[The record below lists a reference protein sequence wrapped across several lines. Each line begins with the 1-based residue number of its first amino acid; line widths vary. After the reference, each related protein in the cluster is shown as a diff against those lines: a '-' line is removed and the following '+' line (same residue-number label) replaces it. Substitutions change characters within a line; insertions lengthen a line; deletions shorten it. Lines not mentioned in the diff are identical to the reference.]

1 MTMNTNLFP
10 QLDDDSPLSRI
21 KTYFEA
27 LQNSADE
34 YLFVIDVNTKQ
45 VMLSKNFLRDFNF
58 PDNVVEDL
66 ESLLIPFVWHDDRE
80 LLEDAMS
87 QLDSVNPGVE
97 IFCEFRLLNRNGEY
111 GWVSLRM
118 TAGADEFGQPE
129 LVAGVIARMDLKLKA
144 DYVTGL
150 LNRNAFYVDLMK
162 ELNSSP
168 DAHGAVIF
176 IGLDN
181 FQLITETYGYEFGD
195 NALKQLAQDITN
207 ILPPDIRLYKLDN
220 DMFAFFVADVYPEEI
235 EIIFSSIQ
243 LCMRE
248 IRNVED
254 TIFCTAS
261 GGAAFYP
268 ENADDVVNLTR
279 YAEVALEFARQKGRD
294 QIAFFDTDYY
304 DRWRYDL
311 GMQNLMQNSIA
322 RGCEDFFL
330 CYQPQIDAKTN
341 KLVGAEALLRWYDK
355 DGSVVAPMQFIPL
368 LERSRMII
376 PVGHWIIENAVKT
389 AKRWQEFMP
398 DFEISVN
405 ISLYQLEEQMFFA
418 FVKDCIERYQI
429 NPSKLVFELTESNK
443 VYDWD
448 FVNKQFNDF
457 HDLGIK
463 IAMDDFGM
471 GYANLAFMK
480 NFRCDQVKIDRAFVE
495 EVLSSEYD
503 RNIIKYI
510 IMMCHAN
517 NMEVCVEGIEDEATF
532 VFLRDVCGADI
543 IQGFYFGYPETEDVF
558 VKRFNK

>member
-1 MTMNTNLFP
+1 MSTNLF
-10 QLDDDSPLSRI
+10 LELGEDSPLSRI
-21 KTYFEA
+21 KTYFDA

-34 YLFVIDVNTKQ
+34 YLFAMDVSTGQ
-45 VMLSKNFLRDFNF
+45 VMLSKNFVRDFNF
-58 PDNVVEDL
+58 PDSVVEDFAT
-66 ESLLIPFVWHDDRE
+66 LLTPFIWHDDRE
-80 LLEDAMS
+80 ILESAMS
-87 QLDSVNPGVE
+87 ELDSANPGVE
-97 IFCEFRLLNRNGEY
+97 IFGEFRLLNRNGEY
-111 GWVSLRM
+111 GWVNLRM

-150 LNRNAFYVDLMK
+150 LNRNAFYTDLMK

-168 DAHGAVIF
+168 DARGAVIF
-176 IGLDN
+176 VGLDN

-220 DMFAFFVADVYPEEI
+220 DMFAFFVADVYPEEL

-268 ENADDVVNLTR
+268 DDADDVINLTR
-279 YAEVALEFARQKGRD
+279 YAEVALEFARQKGKD
-294 QIAFFDTDYY
+294 QIAFFDSDYY
-304 DRWRYDL
+304 ERWRYDL

-330 CYQPQIDAKTN
+330 CYQPQINAQTG

-376 PVGHWIIENAVKT
+376 PVGHWIIENAIKT

-398 DFEISVN
+398 NFEVSVN
-405 ISLYQLEEQMFFA
+405 ISLYQLEEHMFFD
-418 FVKDCIERYQI
+418 FVKDCIERHQI
-429 NPSKLVFELTESNK
+429 NPSTLVFELTESNK

-448 FVNKQFNDF
+448 FVNKQFNAF
-457 HDLGIK
+457 HELGIK

-480 NFRCDQVKIDRAFVE
+480 NFRCNQIKIDRAFVE
-495 EVLSSEYD
+495 DILNSEYD
-503 RNIIKYI
+503 RNIVKYI

-517 NMEVCVEGIEDEATF
+517 NMEVVIEGVEDEATYI
-532 VFLRDVCGADI
+532 FLRDVCGADV

>member
-1 MTMNTNLFP
+1 MSTNLF
-10 QLDDDSPLSRI
+10 LELGEDSPLGRI
-21 KTYFEA
+21 KTYFDA

-34 YLFVIDVNTKQ
+34 YLFVIDVNTGQ
-45 VMLSKNFLRDFNF
+45 VMLSKNFVRDFNF
-58 PDNVVEDL
+58 PDSLVEDFAA
-66 ESLLIPFVWHDDRE
+66 LLTPFIWHDDRE
-80 LLEDAMS
+80 LLESAMS
-87 QLDSVNPGVE
+87 ELDSATPGVE
-97 IFCEFRLLNRNGEY
+97 IFSEFRLLNRHGEY

-118 TAGADEFGQPE
+118 TAGADEFGQSE

-150 LNRNAFYVDLMK
+150 LNRNAFHVDLMK

-168 DAHGAVIF
+168 DARGAVVF
-176 IGLDN
+176 VGLDN

-220 DMFAFFVADVYPEEI
+220 DMFAFYVSDVYPEEL

-248 IRNVED
+248 IHNVED

-268 ENADDVVNLTR
+268 DDADDVINLTR
-279 YAEVALEFARQKGRD
+279 YAEVALEFARQKGKD
-294 QIAFFDTDYY
+294 QIAFFNSDYY
-304 DRWRYDL
+304 ERWRYDI

-330 CYQPQIDAKTN
+330 CYQPQVNAHTGE
-341 KLVGAEALLRWYDK
+341 LVGAEALLRWYDR

-389 AKRWQEFMP
+389 AKQWHQFMP
-398 DFEISVN
+398 NFEISVN
-405 ISLYQLEEQMFFA
+405 ISLYQLEEHMFYD
-418 FVKDCIERYQI
+418 FVKDCIDRYQI
-429 NPSKLVFELTESNK
+429 DPRTLVFELTESNK

-448 FVNKQFNDF
+448 FVNKQFQAF
-457 HDLGIK
+457 HELGIK

-471 GYANLAFMK
+471 GYANLAFLK
-480 NFRCDQVKIDRAFVE
+480 NFHCNQVKIDRFFVE
-495 EVLSSEYD
+495 DIVNSEYD
-503 RNIIKYI
+503 REIIKHV
-510 IMMCHAN
+510 IMMCHAVG
-517 NMEVCVEGIEDEATF
+517 MEVVIEGVEDEATYI
-532 VFLRDVCGADI
+532 FLRDVCNADI

-558 VKRFNK
+558 AKRFNQ

>member
-1 MTMNTNLFP
+1 MNTTFL

-34 YLFVIDVNTKQ
+34 YLFAVDLSTGQ
-45 VMLSKNFLRDFNF
+45 VMLSKNFVRDFNF
-58 PDNVVEDL
+58 PDSVVEDFSSML
-66 ESLLIPFVWHDDRE
+66 MPFVWHDDRE
-80 LLEDAMS
+80 IFESAMS
-87 QLDSVNPGVE
+87 ELDSANPGVE
-97 IFCEFRLLNRNGEY
+97 IFCEFRLLNRSGEY

-168 DAHGAVIF
+168 DARGGVIF

-207 ILPPDIRLYKLDN
+207 ILPPDIRLYKMDN
-220 DMFAFFVADVYPEEI
+220 DMFAFFVSDVYPEEI

-268 ENADDVVNLTR
+268 DDADDVINLTR
-279 YAEVALEFARQKGRD
+279 YAEVALEFARQKGKD
-294 QIAFFDTDYY
+294 QIAFFDSDYY
-304 DRWRYDL
+304 ERWRYDL

-330 CYQPQIDAKTN
+330 CYQPQIDAKTG

-368 LERSRMII
+368 LERSRMIM
-376 PVGHWIIENAVKT
+376 T
-389 AKRWQEFMP
+389 AKKWQELMP
-398 DFEISVN
+398 NFEISVN
-405 ISLYQLEEQMFFA
+405 ISLYQLEEHMFYD
-418 FVKDCIERYQI
+418 FVKDCIERHQI
-429 NPSKLVFELTESNK
+429 NPATLVFELTESNK

-448 FVNKQFNDF
+448 FVNKQFNAF

-480 NFRCDQVKIDRAFVE
+480 NFRCNQVKIDKVFVDD
-495 EVLSSEYD
+495 VLNSEYD
-503 RNIIKYI
+503 RQIVKHI
-510 IMMCHAN
+510 IMMCHAVG
-517 NMEVCVEGIEDEATF
+517 MEVVIEGVEDEATY
-532 VFLRDVCGADI
+532 VFLRDVCDADV

-558 VKRFNK
+558 EKRFKQ

>member
-1 MTMNTNLFP
+1 MSTNLF
-10 QLDDDSPLSRI
+10 LELGEDSPLSRI
-21 KTYFEA
+21 KTYFDA

-34 YLFVIDVNTKQ
+34 YLFAIDVATGQ
-45 VMLSKNFLRDFNF
+45 VLLSKNFLRDFNF
-58 PDNVVEDL
+58 PDNVVEDF
-66 ESLLIPFVWHDDRE
+66 STLLMPFVWHDDRE
-80 LLEDAMS
+80 MVEEAFG
-87 QLDSVNPGVE
+87 QLDSANPGVE

-118 TAGADEFGQPE
+118 TAGADEFGQAE
-129 LVAGVIARMDLKLKA
+129 LVAGVIGRMDLKLKA
-144 DYVTGL
+144 DYITGL
-150 LNRNAFYVDLMK
+150 LNRNAFHADLMK

-181 FQLITETYGYEFGD
+181 FQLISETYGYEFGD

-207 ILPPDIRLYKLDN
+207 ILPPDIRLYKLNN

-248 IRNVED
+248 IRNIED

-261 GGAAFYP
+261 GGATFYP
-268 ENADDVVNLTR
+268 EDADDVITLMR
-279 YAEVALEFARQKGRD
+279 YAEVALEFARQKGKD
-294 QIAFFDTDYY
+294 QIAFFSTEYY
-304 DRWRYDL
+304 DRWRYDI

-330 CYQPQIDAKTN
+330 CYQPQVDAKTG
-341 KLVGAEALLRWYDK
+341 KLVGAEALLRWYDR

-376 PVGHWIIENAVKT
+376 PVGHWIIENAVTT
-389 AKRWQEFMP
+389 AKKWCQYQP
-398 DFEISVN
+398 DFEVSVN
-405 ISLYQLEEQMFFA
+405 ISLYQLEEQMFYE
-418 FVKDCIERYQI
+418 FVKDCIERHDLDPH
-429 NPSKLVFELTESNK
+429 NLVFELTESNK

-448 FVNKQFNDF
+448 FVNKQFNAF
-457 HDLGIK
+457 HELGIK

-480 NFRCDQVKIDRAFVE
+480 NFRCNQIKVDRAFVE
-495 EVLSSEYD
+495 DILNSEYD
-503 RNIIKYI
+503 REIVKHV
-510 IMMCHAN
+510 IMMCHAVG
-517 NMEVCVEGIEDEATF
+517 MEVVVEGIEDEATYIY
-532 VFLRDVCGADI
+532 LRDVCDADI

-558 VKRFNK
+558 VKRFKQ

>member
-1 MTMNTNLFP
+1 MNTNLF
-10 QLDDDSPLSRI
+10 QLGEDSPLYRI
-21 KTYFEA
+21 KTYFDA

-34 YLFVIDVNTKQ
+34 YLFAMDVSTGQ
-45 VMLSKNFLRDFNF
+45 VMLSKNFVRDFNF
-58 PDNVVEDL
+58 PDTIIEDFAA
-66 ESLLIPFVWHDDRE
+66 LLTPFIWHDDRE
-80 LLEDAMS
+80 IFESAMNE
-87 QLDSVNPGVE
+87 LDSANPGVE
-97 IFCEFRLLNRNGEY
+97 ILGEFRLLNRHGEY
-111 GWVSLRM
+111 GWVKLRM

-150 LNRNAFYVDLMK
+150 LNRNAFYSDLRK

-168 DAHGAVIF
+168 DARGAVIF
-176 IGLDN
+176 VGLDN

-220 DMFAFFVADVYPEEI
+220 DMFAFYVSDVYPEEI

-248 IRNVED
+248 IRNIED

-268 ENADDVVNLTR
+268 DDADDVINLTR
-279 YAEVALEFARQKGRD
+279 YAEVALEFARQKGKD
-294 QIAFFDTDYY
+294 QVAFFDSEYY
-304 DRWRYDL
+304 DRWRYDI

-330 CYQPQIDAKTN
+330 CYQPQIDAHTG
-341 KLVGAEALLRWYDK
+341 KLVGAEALLRWYDR

-389 AKRWQEFMP
+389 AKRWQAFMP
-398 DFEISVN
+398 NFEVSVN
-405 ISLYQLEEQMFFA
+405 ISLYQLEEQMFYD
-418 FVKDCIERYQI
+418 FVKDCLERHQI
-429 NPSKLVFELTESNK
+429 DPRTLVFELTESNK

-448 FVNKQFNDF
+448 YVNKQFNAF
-457 HDLGIK
+457 HELGIK

-480 NFRCDQVKIDRAFVE
+480 NFKCNQVKIDRFFVE
-495 EVLSSEYD
+495 DIVNSEYD
-503 RNIIKYI
+503 REIIKHV
-510 IMMCHAN
+510 IMMCHAVG
-517 NMEVCVEGIEDEATF
+517 MEVVIEGVEDEATYI
-532 VFLRDVCGADI
+532 FLRDVCNADV

-558 VKRFNK
+558 VKRFEQQ

>member
-1 MTMNTNLFP
+1 MNTNLF
-10 QLDDDSPLSRI
+10 QLGEDSPLGRI
-21 KTYFEA
+21 KTYFDA

-34 YLFVIDVNTKQ
+34 YLFAMDVNNGQ
-45 VMLSKNFLRDFNF
+45 VMLSKNFVRDFNF
-58 PDNVVEDL
+58 PDTLVEDFAA
-66 ESLLIPFVWHDDRE
+66 LLTPFIWHDDRE
-80 LLEDAMS
+80 VLESAMS
-87 QLDSVNPGVE
+87 ELDSATPGTE
-97 IFCEFRLLNRNGEY
+97 ILGEFRLLNRHGEY

-118 TAGADEFGQPE
+118 TTGADEFGQPE

-144 DYVTGL
+144 DHVTGL
-150 LNRNAFYVDLMK
+150 LNRNAFYSDLRK

-168 DAHGAVIF
+168 DARGAVIF
-176 IGLDN
+176 VGLDN
-181 FQLITETYGYEFGD
+181 FQLISETYGYEFGD

-220 DMFAFFVADVYPEEI
+220 DMFAFYVSDVYPEEI

-248 IRNVED
+248 IRNIED

-268 ENADDVVNLTR
+268 DDADDVINLTR
-279 YAEVALEFARQKGRD
+279 YAEVALEFARQKGKD
-294 QIAFFDTDYY
+294 QVAFFDSEYY
-304 DRWRYDL
+304 DRWRYDI

-330 CYQPQIDAKTN
+330 CYQPQVDAHTG
-341 KLVGAEALLRWYDK
+341 KLVGAEALLRWYDR

-398 DFEISVN
+398 KFEVSVN
-405 ISLYQLEEQMFFA
+405 ISLYQLEEQMFYE
-418 FVKDCIERYQI
+418 FVKDCIERHQI
-429 NPSKLVFELTESNK
+429 DPTTLVFELTESNK

-448 FVNKQFNDF
+448 FVNKQFNAF
-457 HDLGIK
+457 HELGIK

-480 NFRCDQVKIDRAFVE
+480 NFRCNQIKIDRMFVE
-495 EVLSSEYD
+495 DIVNSEYD
-503 RNIIKYI
+503 RQIVKHV
-510 IMMCHAN
+510 IMMCHAVG
-517 NMEVCVEGIEDEATF
+517 MEVVIEGVEDEATYI
-532 VFLRDVCGADI
+532 FLRDVCNADV

-558 VKRFNK
+558 VKRFEK

>member
-1 MTMNTNLFP
+1 MNTTFL

-34 YLFVIDVNTKQ
+34 YLFAVDLSTGQ
-45 VMLSKNFLRDFNF
+45 VMLSKNFVRDFNF
-58 PDNVVEDL
+58 PDSVVEDFSSML
-66 ESLLIPFVWHDDRE
+66 MPFVWHDDRE
-80 LLEDAMS
+80 IFESAMS
-87 QLDSVNPGVE
+87 ELDSANPGVE
-97 IFCEFRLLNRNGEY
+97 IFCEFRLLNRSGEY

-168 DAHGAVIF
+168 DARGGVIF

-207 ILPPDIRLYKLDN
+207 ILPPDIRLYKMDN
-220 DMFAFFVADVYPEEI
+220 DMFAFFVSDVYPEEI

-268 ENADDVVNLTR
+268 DDADDVINLTR
-279 YAEVALEFARQKGRD
+279 YAEVALEFARQKGKD
-294 QIAFFDTDYY
+294 QIAFFDSDYY
-304 DRWRYDL
+304 ERWRYDL

-330 CYQPQIDAKTN
+330 CYQPQIDAKTG

-376 PVGHWIIENAVKT
+376 PVGHWIIENAVTT
-389 AKRWQEFMP
+389 AKKWQELMP
-398 DFEISVN
+398 TFEISVN
-405 ISLYQLEEQMFFA
+405 ISLYQLEEHMFYD
-418 FVKDCIERYQI
+418 FVKDCIERHQI
-429 NPSKLVFELTESNK
+429 NPATLVFELTESNK

-448 FVNKQFNDF
+448 FVNKQFNAF

-480 NFRCDQVKIDRAFVE
+480 NFRCNQVKIDRAFVE
-495 EVLSSEYD
+495 DIINSEYD
-503 RNIIKYI
+503 RQIVKHVIA
-510 IMMCHAN
+510 MCHSIG
-517 NMEVCVEGIEDEATF
+517 MEVVIEGVEDEATYI
-532 VFLRDVCGADI
+532 FLRDVCGADV

-558 VKRFNK
+558 VKRFNQ

>member
-1 MTMNTNLFP
+1 MNTNLF
-10 QLDDDSPLSRI
+10 QLGEDSPLGRI
-21 KTYFEA
+21 KTYFDA

-34 YLFVIDVNTKQ
+34 YLFAMDTSTGQ
-45 VMLSKNFLRDFNF
+45 VMLSKNFVRDFNF
-58 PDNVVEDL
+58 PDAVVEDFAA
-66 ESLLIPFVWHDDRE
+66 LLTPFVWHDDRE
-80 LLEDAMS
+80 ILESAFAE
-87 QLDSVNPGVE
+87 LDSANPGVE
-97 IFCEFRLLNRNGEY
+97 IFGEFRLLNRNGEY

-129 LVAGVIARMDLKLKA
+129 LVAGVIARMDLKVKA
-144 DYVTGL
+144 DHITGL
-150 LNRNAFYVDLMK
+150 LNRNAFYSDLRK

-168 DAHGAVIF
+168 DARGAVIF
-176 IGLDN
+176 VGLDN
-181 FQLITETYGYEFGD
+181 FQLISETYGYEFGD

-220 DMFAFFVADVYPEEI
+220 DMFAFYVSDVYPEEI

-248 IRNVED
+248 IRNIED

-268 ENADDVVNLTR
+268 DDADDVINLTR
-279 YAEVALEFARQKGRD
+279 YAEVALEFARQKGKD
-294 QIAFFDTDYY
+294 QVAFFDSEYY
-304 DRWRYDL
+304 DRWRYDI

-330 CYQPQIDAKTN
+330 CYQPQVDAHTG
-341 KLVGAEALLRWYDK
+341 KLVGAEALLRWYDR

-376 PVGHWIIENAVKT
+376 PVGHWIIENAAKT

-398 DFEISVN
+398 GFEVSVN
-405 ISLYQLEEQMFFA
+405 ISLYQLEEQMFYE
-418 FVKDCIERYQI
+418 FVKDCLERYEVD
-429 NPSKLVFELTESNK
+429 PRTLVFELTESNK

-448 FVNKQFNDF
+448 FVNKQFNAF
-457 HDLGIK
+457 HELGIK

-480 NFRCDQVKIDRAFVE
+480 NFRCNQIKIDRMFVE
-495 EVLSSEYD
+495 DIVNSEYD
-503 RNIIKYI
+503 RQIVKHV
-510 IMMCHAN
+510 IMMCHAVG
-517 NMEVCVEGIEDEATF
+517 MEVVVEGVEDEATYI
-532 VFLRDVCGADI
+532 FLRDVCNADV

-558 VKRFNK
+558 VKRFEK

>member
-1 MTMNTNLFP
+1 MNTNLF
-10 QLDDDSPLSRI
+10 QLGEDSPLYRI
-21 KTYFEA
+21 KTYFDA

-34 YLFVIDVNTKQ
+34 YLFAMDVSTGQ
-45 VMLSKNFLRDFNF
+45 VMLSKNFVRDFNF
-58 PDNVVEDL
+58 PDTIVEDFAA
-66 ESLLIPFVWHDDRE
+66 LLTPFIWHDDRE
-80 LLEDAMS
+80 IFESAIS
-87 QLDSVNPGVE
+87 ELDSASPGVE
-97 IFCEFRLLNRNGEY
+97 IFSEFRLLNRHGEY
-111 GWVSLRM
+111 GWVKLRM

-150 LNRNAFYVDLMK
+150 LNRNAFYSDLRK

-168 DAHGAVIF
+168 DARGAVIF
-176 IGLDN
+176 VGLDN

-220 DMFAFFVADVYPEEI
+220 DMFAFYVSDVYPEEI

-248 IRNVED
+248 IRNIED

-268 ENADDVVNLTR
+268 DDADDVINLTR
-279 YAEVALEFARQKGRD
+279 YAEVALEFARQKGKD
-294 QIAFFDTDYY
+294 QVAFFDSEYY
-304 DRWRYDL
+304 DRWRYDI

-330 CYQPQIDAKTN
+330 CYQPQIDAHTG
-341 KLVGAEALLRWYDK
+341 KLVGAEALLRWYDR

-398 DFEISVN
+398 NFEVSVN
-405 ISLYQLEEQMFFA
+405 ISLYQLEEQMFYD
-418 FVKDCIERYQI
+418 FVKDCLDRHQI
-429 NPSKLVFELTESNK
+429 DPRTLVFELTESNK

-448 FVNKQFNDF
+448 YVNKQFNAF
-457 HDLGIK
+457 HELGIK

-480 NFRCDQVKIDRAFVE
+480 NFKCNQVKIDRFFVE
-495 EVLSSEYD
+495 DIVNSEYD
-503 RNIIKYI
+503 REIIKHV
-510 IMMCHAN
+510 IMMCHAVG
-517 NMEVCVEGIEDEATF
+517 MEVVIEGVEDEATYI
-532 VFLRDVCGADI
+532 FLRDVCNADV

-558 VKRFNK
+558 VKRFEQQ

>member
-1 MTMNTNLFP
+1 MNTNLF
-10 QLDDDSPLSRI
+10 LELGDDSPLNRI
-21 KTYFEA
+21 KTYFDA

-34 YLFVIDVNTKQ
+34 YLFAMDVSTGQ
-45 VMLSKNFLRDFNF
+45 VMLSKNFVRDFNF
-58 PDNVVEDL
+58 PDAIVEDFAT
-66 ESLLIPFVWHDDRE
+66 LLTPFVWHDDRE
-80 LLEDAMS
+80 ILEDAIA
-87 QLDSVNPGVE
+87 QLDSATPGVE
-97 IFCEFRLLNRNGEY
+97 IFGEFRLLNRNGEY
-111 GWVSLRM
+111 GWVTLRM

-150 LNRNAFYVDLMK
+150 LNRNAFYSDLRK

-168 DAHGAVIF
+168 NARGAVIF
-176 IGLDN
+176 VGLDN
-181 FQLITETYGYEFGD
+181 FQLISETYGYEFGD

-220 DMFAFFVADVYPEEI
+220 DMFAFYVSDVYPEEI

-248 IRNVED
+248 IRNIED

-268 ENADDVVNLTR
+268 DDADDVINLTR
-279 YAEVALEFARQKGRD
+279 YAEVALEFARQKGKD
-294 QIAFFDTDYY
+294 QVAFFDTEYY
-304 DRWRYDL
+304 DRWRYDI

-330 CYQPQIDAKTN
+330 CYQPQVDAHTG
-341 KLVGAEALLRWYDK
+341 KLVGAEALLRWYDR

-376 PVGHWIIENAVKT
+376 PVGHWIIENAAKT

-398 DFEISVN
+398 GFEVSVN
-405 ISLYQLEEQMFFA
+405 ISLYQLEEQMFYE
-418 FVKDCIERYQI
+418 FVKDCLERYEVD
-429 NPSKLVFELTESNK
+429 PRTLVFELTESNK

-448 FVNKQFNDF
+448 FVNKQFNAF
-457 HDLGIK
+457 HELGIK

-480 NFRCDQVKIDRAFVE
+480 NFRCNQIKIDRMFVE
-495 EVLSSEYD
+495 DIVNSEYD
-503 RNIIKYI
+503 RQIVKHV
-510 IMMCHAN
+510 IMMCHAVG
-517 NMEVCVEGIEDEATF
+517 MEVVVEGVEDEATYI
-532 VFLRDVCGADI
+532 FLRDVCNADV

-558 VKRFNK
+558 VKRFEK

>member
-1 MTMNTNLFP
+1 MNTNLF
-10 QLDDDSPLSRI
+10 QFGEDSPLSRI
-21 KTYFEA
+21 KSYFDA

-34 YLFVIDVNTKQ
+34 YLFVMDVNTGQ
-45 VMLSKNFLRDFNF
+45 VMLSKNFVRDFNF
-58 PDNVVEDL
+58 PDSVVEDFAT
-66 ESLLIPFVWHDDRE
+66 LLTPFVWHDDRE
-80 LLEDAMS
+80 ILESAMS
-87 QLDSVNPGVE
+87 ELDSANPGVE
-97 IFCEFRLLNRNGEY
+97 ILGEFRLLNRNGEY

-168 DAHGAVIF
+168 NARGAVIF
-176 IGLDN
+176 VGLDN
-181 FQLITETYGYEFGD
+181 FQLISETYGYEFGD
-195 NALKQLAQDITN
+195 NALKQLAHDITN

-220 DMFAFFVADVYPEEI
+220 DMFAFYVSDVYPEEI

-268 ENADDVVNLTR
+268 DDADDVINLTR
-279 YAEVALEFARQKGRD
+279 YAEVALEFARQKGKD
-294 QIAFFDTDYY
+294 QVAFFDSEYY
-304 DRWRYDL
+304 DRWRYDI

-330 CYQPQIDAKTN
+330 CYQPQVDAKTG

-398 DFEISVN
+398 KFEVSVN
-405 ISLYQLEEQMFFA
+405 ISLYQLEEQMFYE
-418 FVKDCIERYQI
+418 FVKDCLDRYQI
-429 NPSKLVFELTESNK
+429 DPRTLVFELTESNK

-448 FVNKQFNDF
+448 YVNKQFQAF
-457 HDLGIK
+457 HELGIK

-480 NFRCDQVKIDRAFVE
+480 NFKCNQIKIDRFFVE
-495 EVLSSEYD
+495 DIVNSEYD
-503 RNIIKYI
+503 RQIVKHV
-510 IMMCHAN
+510 IMMCHAVG
-517 NMEVCVEGIEDEATF
+517 MEVVIEGVEDEATYI
-532 VFLRDVCGADI
+532 FLRDVCNADI

-558 VKRFNK
+558 VKRFEK

>member
-1 MTMNTNLFP
+1 MNTNLF
-10 QLDDDSPLSRI
+10 QLGEDSVLGRI
-21 KTYFEA
+21 KNYFDA

-34 YLFVIDVNTKQ
+34 YLFAMDVSTGQ
-45 VMLSKNFLRDFNF
+45 VMLSKNFVRDFNF
-58 PDNVVEDL
+58 PDTIIEDFAA
-66 ESLLIPFVWHDDRE
+66 LLTPFIWHDDRE
-80 LLEDAMS
+80 IFESAMNE
-87 QLDSVNPGVE
+87 LDSANPGVE
-97 IFCEFRLLNRNGEY
+97 ILGEFRLLNRHGEY
-111 GWVSLRM
+111 GWVKLRM

-150 LNRNAFYVDLMK
+150 LNRNAFYSDLRK

-168 DAHGAVIF
+168 DARGAVIF
-176 IGLDN
+176 VGLDN

-220 DMFAFFVADVYPEEI
+220 DMFAFYVSDVYPEEI

-248 IRNVED
+248 IRNIED

-268 ENADDVVNLTR
+268 DDADDVINLTR
-279 YAEVALEFARQKGRD
+279 YAEVALEFARQKGKD
-294 QIAFFDTDYY
+294 QVAFFDSEYY
-304 DRWRYDL
+304 DRWRYDI

-330 CYQPQIDAKTN
+330 CYQPQIDAHTG
-341 KLVGAEALLRWYDK
+341 KLVGAEALLRWYDR

-398 DFEISVN
+398 NFEVSVN
-405 ISLYQLEEQMFFA
+405 ISLYQLEEQMFYD
-418 FVKDCIERYQI
+418 FVKDCLERHQI
-429 NPSKLVFELTESNK
+429 DPRTLVFELTESNK

-448 FVNKQFNDF
+448 FVNKQFQAF
-457 HDLGIK
+457 HELGIK

-480 NFRCDQVKIDRAFVE
+480 NFKCNQVKIYRFFVE
-495 EVLSSEYD
+495 DIVNSEYD
-503 RNIIKYI
+503 REIIKHV
-510 IMMCHAN
+510 IMMCHAVG
-517 NMEVCVEGIEDEATF
+517 MEVVIEGVEDEATYI
-532 VFLRDVCGADI
+532 FLRDVCNADV

-558 VKRFNK
+558 VKRFEQQ

>member
-1 MTMNTNLFP
+1 MNTNFLP
-10 QLDDDSPLSRI
+10 LDEDSPLSRI
-21 KTYFEA
+21 KTYFDA

-34 YLFVIDVNTKQ
+34 YLFAVDVSTGQ

-58 PDNVVEDL
+58 PDSVVEDFT
-66 ESLLIPFVWHDDRE
+66 SLLVPFVWHDDRE
-80 LLEDAMS
+80 TLEAALSELDAA
-87 QLDSVNPGVE
+87 NPGVE
-97 IFCEFRLLNRNGEY
+97 IFCEFRLLNREGEY
-111 GWVSLRM
+111 GWVSLRI
-118 TAGADEFGQPE
+118 TTGADEFGQPE
-129 LVAGVIARMDLKLKA
+129 VAAGVIARMDLKLKA
-144 DYVTGL
+144 DHVTGL

-168 DAHGAVIF
+168 DARGAVVF

-220 DMFAFFVADVYPEEI
+220 DMFAFYVAEVYPEEI

-261 GGAAFYP
+261 AGAAFYP
-268 ENADDVVNLTR
+268 DDADDVINLTR
-279 YAEVALEFARQKGRD
+279 YAEVALEFARQKGKD
-294 QIAFFDTDYY
+294 QVAFFNSEYY
-304 DRWRYDL
+304 DRWRYDI

-330 CYQPQIDAKTN
+330 CYQPQVDAKTG

-376 PVGHWIIENAVKT
+376 PVGHWIIENAVIT

-398 DFEISVN
+398 DFEVSVN
-405 ISLYQLEEQMFFA
+405 ISLYQLEEQMFYE
-418 FVKDCIERYQI
+418 FVKDCIERHQI
-429 NPSKLVFELTESNK
+429 DPRTLVFELTESNK

-448 FVNKQFNDF
+448 FVNKQFNAF

-480 NFRCDQVKIDRAFVE
+480 NFRCNQVKIDRTFVE
-495 EVLSSEYD
+495 NILTSEYD
-503 RNIIKYI
+503 RQIVKHV
-510 IMMCHAN
+510 IMMCHATG
-517 NMEVCVEGIEDEATF
+517 MEVCIEGVEDEATHI
-532 VFLRDVCGADI
+532 FLRDVCDADI
-543 IQGFYFGYPETEDVF
+543 IQGFYFGRPETEDVF
-558 VKRFNK
+558 VQRFNK

>member
-1 MTMNTNLFP
+1 MDTNLFIE
-10 QLDDDSPLSRI
+10 LSEDSPLSRI
-21 KTYFEA
+21 KTYFDA

-34 YLFVIDVNTKQ
+34 YLFAMDVNTGQ

-58 PDNVVEDL
+58 PDNIVEDFA
-66 ESLLIPFVWHDDRE
+66 SLLTPFVWHDDRE
-80 LLEDAMS
+80 ILEDAMTELNS
-87 QLDSVNPGVE
+87 ATPGVE
-97 IFCEFRLLNRNGEY
+97 IFCEFRLLNRDGEY

-118 TAGADEFGQPE
+118 TTGVNEFNEPE
-129 LVAGVIARMDLKLKA
+129 ITAGVIARMDLKLKA

-150 LNRNAFYVDLMK
+150 LNRNSFQNALMR

-168 DAHGAVIF
+168 DARGAVIF
-176 IGLDN
+176 VGLDN
-181 FQLITETYGYEFGD
+181 FQLVNETYGHEFGD

-220 DMFAFFVADVYPEEI
+220 DMFAFFVSDVYPEEI

-261 GGAAFYP
+261 AGATFYP
-268 ENADDVVNLTR
+268 DDADDVTTLMR
-279 YAEVALEFARQKGRD
+279 YAEVALEFARQKGKD

-330 CYQPQIDAKTN
+330 CYQPQIDAKTG
-341 KLVGAEALLRWYDK
+341 KLIGAEALLRWYDR

-376 PVGHWIIENAVKT
+376 PVGHWIIENAVTT
-389 AKRWQEFMP
+389 AKKWQEFMP
-398 DFEISVN
+398 KFEISVN
-405 ISLYQLEEQMFFA
+405 ISLYQLEEHMLFD
-418 FVKDCIERYQI
+418 FVKDCIERHQI
-429 NPSKLVFELTESNK
+429 DPRTLVFELTESNK

-448 FVNKQFNDF
+448 FVNKQFNEF

-480 NFRCDQVKIDRAFVE
+480 NFRCNQVKIDRAFVE
-495 EVLSSEYD
+495 DILNSEYD
-503 RNIIKYI
+503 RNIVKHVIA
-510 IMMCHAN
+510 MCHAN
-517 NMEVCVEGIEDEATF
+517 GMEVCIEGIEDEATYI
-532 VFLRDVCGADI
+532 FLRDVCDADI

-558 VKRFNK
+558 VKRFNQ